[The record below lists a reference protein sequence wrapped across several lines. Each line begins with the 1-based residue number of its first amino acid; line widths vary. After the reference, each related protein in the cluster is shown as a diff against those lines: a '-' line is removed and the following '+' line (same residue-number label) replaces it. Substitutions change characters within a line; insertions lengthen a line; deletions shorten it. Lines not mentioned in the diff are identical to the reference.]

1 MFLQSRSRYMAQ
13 PVMSAQMNT
22 DLFMLISICTV
33 YMFPVQVACS
43 RSCRWNQLTI
53 LRPKGAVCFPCPECP
68 EGQGMVPQCGSRIT
82 ADVTVECVKCKLGKS
97 YSDKQDISSCKPC
110 TICDPNEETI
120 SPCTATKNAVCG
132 ECNAGFYRATTGDC
146 KPCMRCCA
154 DSKDEDIEKQC
165 KAQTNLPA
173 NQICRYDVDTIKCAP
188 TAYRTTAPAVLV
200 STAPV
205 MSQDMM
211 AARTKEGKSGS
222 TLLFISF
229 ASCLAFFVCL
239 LLAVMLAF
247 YYKKKKL
254 SSLWCS
260 GHIGRVITTPTQA
273 DCNQPLTT
281 KVVFGNEKACV

>member
-1 MFLQSRSRYMAQ
+1 MIIHR
-13 PVMSAQMNT
+13 T
-22 DLFMLISICTV
+22 DVKRIFDEK
-33 YMFPVQVACS
+33 P
-43 RSCRWNQLTI
+43 I
-53 LRPKGAVCFPCPECP
+53 LR
-68 EGQGMVPQCGSRIT
+68 
-82 ADVTVECVKCKLGKS
+82 ADFIFNFS
-97 YSDKQDISSCKPC
+97 YNS
-110 TICDPNEETI
+110 
-120 SPCTATKNAVCG
+120 
-132 ECNAGFYRATTGDC
+132 FYRATTGDC

-211 AARTKEGKSGS
+211 AARTKEGKNGS

-247 YYKKKKL
+247 YYKKKIL
-254 SSLWCS
+254 ASLWCS
-260 GHIGRVITTPTQA
+260 GRIDGVIITRKYSRA
-273 DCNQPLTT
+273 R
-281 KVVFGNEKACV
+281 ESHR

>member
-1 MFLQSRSRYMAQ
+1 MKRIFDEK
-13 PVMSAQMNT
+13 P
-22 DLFMLISICTV
+22 
-33 YMFPVQVACS
+33 
-43 RSCRWNQLTI
+43 I
-53 LRPKGAVCFPCPECP
+53 LK
-68 EGQGMVPQCGSRIT
+68 
-82 ADVTVECVKCKLGKS
+82 ADFIFNFS
-97 YSDKQDISSCKPC
+97 YNS
-110 TICDPNEETI
+110 
-120 SPCTATKNAVCG
+120 
-132 ECNAGFYRATTGDC
+132 FYRATTGDC
-146 KPCMRCCA
+146 KPCMRCCD

-260 GHIGRVITTPTQA
+260 GHIGRVITTRKYSRA
-273 DCNQPLTT
+273 R
-281 KVVFGNEKACV
+281 ESHI

>member
-1 MFLQSRSRYMAQ
+1 
-13 PVMSAQMNT
+13 
-22 DLFMLISICTV
+22 
-33 YMFPVQVACS
+33 
-43 RSCRWNQLTI
+43 
-53 LRPKGAVCFPCPECP
+53 
-68 EGQGMVPQCGSRIT
+68 
-82 ADVTVECVKCKLGKS
+82 
-97 YSDKQDISSCKPC
+97 
-110 TICDPNEETI
+110 
-120 SPCTATKNAVCG
+120 
-132 ECNAGFYRATTGDC
+132 
-146 KPCMRCCA
+146 MRCCA

-222 TLLFISF
+222 TLWFISF

-247 YYKKKKL
+247 CYKKKIL
-254 SSLWCS
+254 TSLWCS
-260 GHIGRVITTPTQA
+260 GRIDRVIITRKYSRARESHRWAYKTFSGKNDFSTTLARTSLPF
-273 DCNQPLTT
+273 LTKIVSFEPRKSINLYFHT
-281 KVVFGNEKACV
+281 HPSKLRVSPSPGI